1 MPPNG
6 FNPFDLVE
14 DLKKSGFQQK
24 QAETL
29 AKMLSNREVQS
40 AVTKQDLEATKLEL
54 KRDIELVKRDI
65 ELVKRDIENVRSE
78 LKRDIENVRSE
89 LKQDIE
95 NVRSELKQDIELVKK
110 DIKEL
115 ELKIKASQH
124 IQTFQIIGAIAGL
137 LAIFK
142 FLPNFLQ

>member
-29 AKMLSNREVQS
+29 AKMLSKMESQS

-65 ELVKRDIENVRSE
+65 
-78 LKRDIENVRSE
+78 
-89 LKQDIE
+89 
-95 NVRSELKQDIELVKK
+95 
-110 DIKEL
+110 KEL
-115 ELKIKASQH
+115 ESRMKLH
-124 IQTFQIIGAIAGL
+124 MIITSGSFAFLILTAMVSLAKLGL
-137 LAIFK
+137 LTPAS
-142 FLPNFLQ
+142 

>member
-6 FNPFDLVE
+6 FNPFDLVD
-14 DLKKSGFQQK
+14 DLKKSGFPQK
-24 QAETL
+24 QAESL
-29 AKMLSNREVQS
+29 AKVFAEVES
-40 AVTKQDLEATKLEL
+40 KNAATKQDLEITKL
-54 KRDIELVKRDI
+54 
-65 ELVKRDIENVRSE
+65 
-78 LKRDIENVRSE
+78 
-89 LKQDIE
+89 
-95 NVRSELKQDIELVKK
+95 ELKQDIELVKK

-142 FLPNFLQ
+142 FLPKFL